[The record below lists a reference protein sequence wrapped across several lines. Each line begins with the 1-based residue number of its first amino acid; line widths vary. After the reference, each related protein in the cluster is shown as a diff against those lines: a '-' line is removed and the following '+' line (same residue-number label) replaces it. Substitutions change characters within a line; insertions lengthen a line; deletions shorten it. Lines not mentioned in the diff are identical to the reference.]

1 MAFELSKFTSALKG
15 GGARSSLFH
24 VTLTGAPTAAAGTSN
39 NNNLAMMAADLKFL
53 CKSTTI
59 PPSTIASMEIPY
71 LGRSIK
77 VAGERTFE
85 NWSTTI
91 LNDENFQIRNLVE
104 IWMDRIKSHS
114 TIKQGYNKISDYK
127 SSTLKLQQFDKAG
140 TATNHYEFKNAWPV
154 SVSEITLSWDNS
166 AIEEYTVQWAY
177 DYWTTGSITTTTREV
192 HHSGTTVVETKAQS
206 IVPSYP
212 T

>member
-1 MAFELSKFTSALKG
+1 MAFELSKFTTALKG
-15 GGARSSLFH
+15 GGARSSLFE
-24 VTLTGAPTAAAGTSN
+24 VTLTGAPTIAIASSSN
-39 NNNLAMMAADLKFL
+39 NDLTMTNLKFL

-104 IWMDRIKSHS
+104 IWMDRIK
-114 TIKQGYNKISDYK
+114 TITSD
-127 SSTLKLQQFDKAG
+127 
-140 TATNHYEFKNAWPV
+140 
-154 SVSEITLSWDNS
+154 
-166 AIEEYTVQWAY
+166 
-177 DYWTTGSITTTTREV
+177 
-192 HHSGTTVVETKAQS
+192 
-206 IVPSYP
+206 
-212 T
+212 

>member
-1 MAFELSKFTSALKG
+1 MAFELSKFTTALKG
-15 GGARSSLFH
+15 GGARSSLFE
-24 VTLTGAPTAAAGTSN
+24 VTLTGAPTIAIDSSSN
-39 NNNLAMMAADLKFL
+39 DDLTMTNLKFL

-114 TIKQGYNKISDYK
+114 NIKQGYDEIKNYK
-127 SSTLKLQQFDKAG
+127 SATLKLQQFDKSG

-166 AIEEYTVQWAY
+166 AIEEYTVQWSY
-177 DYWTTGSITTTTREV
+177 DYWTTGNQVYTTKPAGPSGKETETTSE
-192 HHSGTTVVETKAQS
+192 SLG
-206 IVPSYP
+206 IIPSY
-212 T
+212 TT

>member
-1 MAFELSKFTSALKG
+1 MAFELSKFTTALKG
-15 GGARSSLFH
+15 GGARSSLFE
-24 VTLTGAPTAAAGTSN
+24 VTLTGAPTIAIDSSSN
-39 NNNLAMMAADLKFL
+39 NDLTMTNLKFL

-114 TIKQGYNKISDYK
+114 NIKQGYDEIKNYK
-127 SSTLKLQQFDKAG
+127 SATLKLQQFDKSG

-166 AIEEYTVQWAY
+166 AIEEYTVQWSY
-177 DYWTTGSITTTTREV
+177 DYWTTGNQEHSTQALPNDQTRIVSTTQ
-192 HHSGTTVVETKAQS
+192 A
-206 IVPSYP
+206 IVPSYTP

>member
-24 VTLTGAPTAAAGTSN
+24 VTLAGAPTAAAGSSN
-39 NNNLAMMAADLKFL
+39 NNNLAMADLKFL

-114 TIKQGYNKISDYK
+114 NIKQGYDEIKNYK
-127 SSTLKLQQFDKAG
+127 SATLKLQQFDKTG

-166 AIEEYTVQWAY
+166 AIEEYTVQWSY
-177 DYWTTGSITTTTREV
+177 DYWTTGNQVHSTKITPA
-192 HHSGTTVVETKAQS
+192 GTFKTSTAQP
-206 IVPSYP
+206 IVPSYTP